1 MSIREG
7 RRVIETRERRA
18 ISYKNKLV
26 DIPN

>member
-7 RRVIETRERRA
+7 GGVIKTREKRA

-26 DIPN
+26 DILN